1 MRSPLQ
7 ISPITILDTT
17 IDLNWYLEV
26 LFRHVRMIL
35 GMAGICLVLMLF
47 IAFLIMPQYT
57 AFSQILL
64 DPRKQNLL
72 GPEAITSELI
82 LDSSSI
88 DGQIALI
95 KSRSLLTRVVDDE
108 KLALELGFGA
118 EPSPS
123 LLSQLRSRMPW
134 EDSSDSDLS
143 TQNALTDEQ
152 QKSARGTLRAVRVL
166 QRQISVTRVGRSN
179 VLEIRYTSSDR
190 QKAAQ
195 IANALANAYI
205 TDQLESR
212 YQAARRVS
220 EWLADRIARLGN
232 ELRASEAEVARFR
245 SENKLVGAVTG
256 TLGEQQ
262 LSELNAKLVT
272 ARAESAEKKAKY
284 DQAQR
289 IIAEGGN
296 LQSVPDVIRSV
307 VISALRS
314 KQAEISQR
322 EADLVAKYGE
332 RHPAVVNVR
341 AERQDNDR
349 QIRAEV
355 SRIITN
361 LQNDYDVAKTRE
373 VSLEQS
379 LGVGGQGGANNDVAM
394 RLRELERTLN
404 TNKTLYESFLS
415 RAKISDE
422 QANLEVRQVRIIA
435 TAIVPSA
442 PSYPSKVLFASL
454 GLILGLVGGVGSAFL
469 IETVRRGFSTPQEV
483 EQVLGLPAL
492 ASVPALTEKDLRI
505 DGSLKTPLS
514 YLVSKPLSRFGE
526 EIRTLR
532 AGIQMSDVDHPPKV
546 IQVTSVVPGEGKTT
560 IAMSIAQ
567 SAGTNFPRVLLIDC
581 DLRRPA
587 ITKMFGLTKRPGLVD
602 LLIGSI
608 PLESAVFQ
616 APGSSFFIIGAGSST
631 QNPPDLLSSERMDG
645 LLKQL
650 RSTFDYIVIDSP
662 PLGPVIDAAVLTKF
676 VDKVVFVSRWND
688 TPRDI
693 IARGVA
699 QLQSEKKVSGI
710 VLNLVDTKL
719 SGRYGGYYHTK
730 YYGKYYKS

>member
-1 MRSPLQ
+1 
-7 ISPITILDTT
+7 
-17 IDLNWYLEV
+17 
-26 LFRHVRMIL
+26 MIL

-95 KSRSLLTRVVDDE
+95 KSRSLLPRVVDDE

-422 QANLEVRQVRIIA
+422 QANLEVRQVRSIA
-435 TAIVPSA
+435 TAIAPSA
-442 PSYPSKVLFASL
+442 P
-454 GLILGLVGGVGSAFL
+454 
-469 IETVRRGFSTPQEV
+469 
-483 EQVLGLPAL
+483 
-492 ASVPALTEKDLRI
+492 
-505 DGSLKTPLS
+505 
-514 YLVSKPLSRFGE
+514 
-526 EIRTLR
+526 
-532 AGIQMSDVDHPPKV
+532 
-546 IQVTSVVPGEGKTT
+546 
-560 IAMSIAQ
+560 
-567 SAGTNFPRVLLIDC
+567 
-581 DLRRPA
+581 
-587 ITKMFGLTKRPGLVD
+587 
-602 LLIGSI
+602 
-608 PLESAVFQ
+608 
-616 APGSSFFIIGAGSST
+616 
-631 QNPPDLLSSERMDG
+631 
-645 LLKQL
+645 
-650 RSTFDYIVIDSP
+650 
-662 PLGPVIDAAVLTKF
+662 
-676 VDKVVFVSRWND
+676 
-688 TPRDI
+688 
-693 IARGVA
+693 
-699 QLQSEKKVSGI
+699 
-710 VLNLVDTKL
+710 
-719 SGRYGGYYHTK
+719 
-730 YYGKYYKS
+730 